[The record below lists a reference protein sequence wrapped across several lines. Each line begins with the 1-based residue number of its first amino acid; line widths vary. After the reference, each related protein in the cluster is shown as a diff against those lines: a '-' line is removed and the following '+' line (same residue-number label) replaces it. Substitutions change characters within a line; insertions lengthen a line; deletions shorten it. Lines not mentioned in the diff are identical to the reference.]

1 MSISSVCENP
11 PMFIGHWFTV
21 TEPDDLGFGAGVDA
35 ADHFGLVVGVGVYK
49 CLFLY
54 YLGCI

>member
-11 PMFIGHWFTV
+11 PMLVGHWFTV
-21 TEPDDLGFGAGVDA
+21 TEPDDLGFRAGVDV